1 MASTITYKGSTI
13 ATAQNNTKTLLTQGK
28 YMEGNVIV
36 TDSTP
41 PPSLQN
47 KTVTPTES
55 AQAITADGGF
65 DGLGTVNVNAI
76 PSQYKDMSGELAFIG
91 VDAEWVKQIFNQSY
105 KLEDTLYNGWT
116 ASTTAKAIVAS
127 QSISPVYAADMED
140 YEYLIRWRFRFERT
154 GTEGATLKAVPDIEC
169 QEYTQ
174 MLIKRPSSLA
184 NIEDDNFNGNA
195 CITFLHAPLML
206 YYNTSGTRTYTW
218 AATYGFYIGMNAA
231 TFSSSTSNTPNIT
244 FKTPTINARCNSSYF
259 ATARAAEID
268 QTVTSMWMT
277 GDLYRVRK
285 GAFVRGQYGWLI
297 DTFNNFP
304 EQPIN
309 VP

>member
-1 MASTITYKGSTI
+1 MKEVKMTIGKPLMSGELGKPSFKGKI
-13 ATAQNNTKTLLTQGK
+13 ERINF
-28 YMEGNVIV
+28 
-36 TDSTP
+36 TP

-55 AQAITADGGF
+55 AQAITADSGF

-76 PSQYKDMSGELAFIG
+76 PSQYKDMSGDFAFIG
-91 VDAEWVKQIFNQSY
+91 VDAEWVNQIFNQSY
-105 KLEDTLYNGWT
+105 KLQDTLYNGWT
-116 ASTTAKAIVAS
+116 ASTTAKAIVAT
-127 QSISPVYAADMED
+127 QNISTVYAADMEN

-184 NIEDDNFNGNA
+184 NIEADNFNGNS
-195 CITFLHAPLML
+195 CVTFFHAPLL
-206 YYNTSGTRTYTW
+206 IYYNASGARTYTW
-218 AATYGFYIGMNAA
+218 AATYGFYIGVNAA
-231 TFSSSTSNTPNIT
+231 TFSSSTSDTPNIT
-244 FKTPTINARCNSSYF
+244 FKTPTINARCNSTYF
-259 ATARAAEID
+259 ATTRAAEID

-285 GAFVRGQYGWLI
+285 GAFVRGQYGWLV

-304 EQPIN
+304 E
-309 VP
+309 